1 MENTNKKESLGSF
14 LSLYISIFLR
24 IYTYILFHNKI
35 IKKINAMQ
43 KLLKTLRILSVLI
56 LLPFFTNCSLN
67 DSNTPST
74 EKINSAQSRAVNN
87 YNFTLF
93 NQPYSPLVNGTI
105 FQTEL
110 QLNTDATSNAI
121 TLPFAFS
128 MYGEAMSTVY
138 LSNNGFIG
146 FGSAPNRTT
155 IYNAISSS
163 ETLAKYL
170 ISFSNQ
176 ITAWNG
182 EGSQPEI
189 SYGQNFLGDM
199 VFQFKDV
206 SIQTAPQVR
215 MTFQFILKSNGSTV
229 QIVFGPNCTGQDQI
243 SNTSPRI
250 FEVGLR
256 GLQFAPSWNPTTI
269 FKQTVAGGYHNRLLI
284 SGNWNTLSN
293 VKAGTQPSSG
303 MSVRTGVNMPP
314 TVYSN
319 TVIMPNTGLT
329 YQWSL

>member
-1 MENTNKKESLGSF
+1 M
-14 LSLYISIFLR
+14 
-24 IYTYILFHNKI
+24 
-35 IKKINAMQ
+35 
-43 KLLKTLRILSVLI
+43 KTLKFLFNLI
-56 LLPFFTNCSLN
+56 LLSFFTNCSLN
-67 DSNTPST
+67 DTNTQGT
-74 EKINSAQSRAVNN
+74 ENITPTQQFRVVNN
-87 YNFTLF
+87 YNFTLL
-93 NQPYSPLVNGTI
+93 NQPYIPLVGGTV
-105 FQTEL
+105 FQSGT
-110 QLNTDATSNAI
+110 QINTDVTSNAI

-138 LSNNGFIG
+138 LSNNGYIA
-146 FGSAPNRTT
+146 FGTAPNRNT

-189 SYGQNFLGDM
+189 RYGQNALGDM

-206 SIQTAPQVR
+206 SIQTANQVR
-215 MTFQFILKSNGSTV
+215 MTFQIILKSNGSTV
-229 QIVFGPNCTGQDQI
+229 QIVFGPNCAGHTQI
-243 SNTSPRI
+243 SNISPRS

-256 GLQFAPSWNPTTI
+256 GLQVAPSWLPNSI

-284 SGNWNTLSN
+284 SGNWNLLSN
-293 VKAGTQPSSG
+293 VKVGTQPSSG
-303 MSVRTGVNMPP
+303 MSARTGINLPP

-319 TVIMPNTGLT
+319 MVVMPSNGLT
-329 YQWSL
+329 YQWSN